1 MQQNRISGHLLTVH
15 LNLMEFKVLVVTAAK
30 TSLKIVNCEWRAKL
44 LFLFI
49 KYAKFVVLPLP
60 SRRRFY
66 TPYLFDKLR
75 TFYNK
80 TESSV

>member
-1 MQQNRISGHLLTVH
+1 MIIWRHKFAEKGKEMYRNKKKAHEG
-15 LNLMEFKVLVVTAAK
+15 
-30 TSLKIVNCEWRAKL
+30 RAKL

-66 TPYLFDKLR
+66 TPYLFDKLDS
-75 TFYNK
+75 N
-80 TESSV
+80 VLQ